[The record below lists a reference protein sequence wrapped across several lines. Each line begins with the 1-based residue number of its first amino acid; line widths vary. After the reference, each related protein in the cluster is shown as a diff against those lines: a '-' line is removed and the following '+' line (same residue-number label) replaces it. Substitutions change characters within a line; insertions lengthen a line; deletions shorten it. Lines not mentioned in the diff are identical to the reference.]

1 MLSINQRIGKIVRIL
16 REENDMTQAELA
28 KHLKIQARAVCQLEK
43 GNIYP
48 PIKSLAIIAKLFGKP
63 LKYFFDFN
71 YVRMSQTDK
80 NRIDAINEDLLT
92 ASNEQL
98 MLIQKIVKTIV
109 YK

>member
-1 MLSINQRIGKIVRIL
+1 MPHKGKQGGGFRPLTLSPMGTYQFPL
-16 REENDMTQAELA
+16 T
-28 KHLKIQARAVCQLEK
+28 
-43 GNIYP
+43 
-48 PIKSLAIIAKLFGKP
+48 